1 MSFDDVLRSYD
12 YELPERLIARSPASP
27 RDAARLLV
35 YERAGGTT
43 RESTFRS
50 LGDFLPKGAL
60 LVLNQTK
67 VIPARL
73 RFSRTTGGAVAALY
87 LGMRDGAARF
97 LANKRLRPGEELA
110 VADRRFVVEGSEG
123 KEWVL
128 RPSFPAGEMLSVLE
142 RHGETPLPPYIK
154 ESPLTE
160 EERRREYQ
168 TVFAR
173 DAGSI
178 AAPTASLH
186 FTEALLEEL
195 RRRGVETASVTL
207 HVHLGTFAPL
217 TEEQWDAGALHR
229 EEYEI
234 PPASVA
240 LVHAAKREGR
250 PVIAVGTT
258 SVRTL
263 ESAADECGRLVKTS
277 GETDLFIREGYRFR
291 IVDGLITNFH
301 VPRSSLMMLVSA
313 LIGRE
318 TLLRLYRTAIEKE
331 FRFFSFGDGMLLI

>member
-1 MSFDDVLRSYD
+1 MSFHDVLRAYD
-12 YELPERLIARSPASP
+12 YVLPERLIARSPASP

-35 YERAGGTT
+35 YERSTGTVS
-43 RESTFRS
+43 ESTFRS
-50 LGDFLPKGAL
+50 LRDFLPEHSL

-73 RFSRTTGGAVAALY
+73 RLIRSTGGSVAALY
-87 LGMRDGAARF
+87 LGARDGLVRF
-97 LANKRLRPGEELA
+97 LANKRLRLGEELA
-110 VADRRFVVEGSEG
+110 VGEYRFVVEGSEG
-123 KEWVL
+123 KEWLL
-128 RPSFPAGEMLSVLE
+128 RPSFPVGEALVVLE
-142 RHGETPLPPYIK
+142 SHGETPLPPYIK
-154 ESPLTE
+154 ESPLSE
-160 EERRREYQ
+160 QERRSEYQ

-195 RRRGVETASVTL
+195 RRHGVQTASVTL

-229 EEYEI
+229 EEYVI
-234 PPASVA
+234 PPASA
-240 LVHAAKREGR
+240 NLIHTAKREGR
-250 PVIAVGTT
+250 RVIAVGTT
-258 SVRTL
+258 CVRTL
-263 ESAADECGRLVKTS
+263 ESAADECGRLVRTS

-301 VPRSSLMMLVSA
+301 VPRSSLMMLVAA
-313 LIGRE
+313 LVGRE
-318 TLLRLYRTAIEKE
+318 KLMELYRTAMEKE
-331 FRFFSFGDGMLLI
+331 FRFFSFGDGMLVL